1 MILFND
7 FRQEYHSVKE
17 EIDEALRRVLSSGWY
32 ILGKEGEAFEKE
44 FAAYI
49 GAKYCVGVANGT
61 EAIALALLS
70 MDIGRGCEVIT
81 SNITAFPTITG
92 IMQAGAK
99 PVVTDINKE
108 DGLMDCS
115 AIEAKITSATKAIVP
130 VHLYGQCC
138 DMEQIKSIADKHGL
152 KIVEDCAQATGSEYK
167 NKKAGLWGD
176 AAAFSFYPTKNLGAY
191 GDAGAIVTDNEE
203 IYEKLLS
210 LRNYGQTK
218 RYYHDFEGINSR
230 LDEMQ
235 AAVLRVKL
243 HYLDQWNE
251 RRRNIAAAYRQRLKG
266 VECLTEHQYG
276 RANYHLFVVKTPKR
290 NELLTY
296 LNSEGISALIHYPVP
311 INEQKSFPVG
321 QKEEKLIQSVEFAS
335 SILSLPIHPALT
347 DEEVNIIIQK
357 VNQYFKL

>member
-7 FRQEYHSVKE
+7 FRQEYHSVRE
-17 EIDEALRRVLSSGWY
+17 EIDEALRRVFNSGWY

-70 MDIGRGCEVIT
+70 MGIGRGDEVIT
-81 SNITAFPTITG
+81 PNITAFPTITG
-92 IMQAGAK
+92 IMQSGAK
-99 PVVTDINKE
+99 PVVVDINKE
-108 DGLMDCS
+108 DGLIDCS

-138 DMEQIKSIADKHGL
+138 DMEQIQSVADKYGL
-152 KIVEDCAQATGSEYK
+152 KIVEDCAQAAGSEYK
-167 NKKAGLWGD
+167 NKKAGVWGD
-176 AAAFSFYPTKNLGAY
+176 VAAFSFYPTKNLGAY
-191 GDAGAIVTDNEE
+191 GDAGAIVTNNKE

-218 RYYHDFEGINSR
+218 RYYHDLEGINSR

-235 AAVLRVKL
+235 AAILRVKL

-251 RRRNIAAAYRQRLKG
+251 RRRSIAAAYRQELKG

-276 RANYHLFVVKTPKR
+276 RMNYHLFVVKTPKR
-290 NELLTY
+290 DELLTY
-296 LNSEGISALIHYPVP
+296 LNNEGISVLIHYPVP
-311 INEQKSFPVG
+311 INEQKSFPAG
-321 QKEEKLIQSVEFAS
+321 QKGEKMMRSIEFAS
-335 SILSLPIHPALT
+335 SILSLPIHPALM
-347 DEEVNIIIQK
+347 DEEVHIIIQK
-357 VNQYFKL
+357 VNQYFN

>member
-7 FRQEYHSVKE
+7 FRQEYHAVRQ
-17 EIDEALRRVLSSGWY
+17 EIDEALQRVLHSGWY

-49 GAKYCVGVANGT
+49 GAKYGVGVANGT

-70 MDIGRGCEVIT
+70 LGIGRGDEVIT
-81 SNITAFPTITG
+81 ANITAFPTITG
-92 IMQAGAK
+92 IMQAGAT
-99 PVVTDINKE
+99 PVVVDINPE

-115 AIEAKITSATKAIVP
+115 KIEAKITSSTKAIVP

-138 DMEQIKSIADKHGL
+138 DMEQIKSVADKYGL
-152 KIVEDCAQATGSEYK
+152 KIVEDCAQAAGSEYK
-167 NKKAGLWGD
+167 HKKAGVWGD
-176 AAAFSFYPTKNLGAY
+176 VAAFSFYPTKNLGAY
-191 GDAGAIVTDNEE
+191 GDAGAIVTDNQE

-235 AAVLRVKL
+235 AAILRVKL

-251 RRRNIAAAYRQRLKG
+251 RRRDIAAAYRRGLESVK
-266 VECLTEHQYG
+266 CLTEHQYG
-276 RANYHLFVVKTPKR
+276 RMNYHLFVVKTSKR
-290 NELLTY
+290 DELLTY
-296 LNSEGISALIHYPVP
+296 LNKEGISALIHYPVP
-311 INEQKSFPVG
+311 INEQKSFPAA
-321 QKEEKLIQSVEFAS
+321 QKEEKLTQSVEFAS
-335 SILSLPIHPALT
+335 SVLSLPIHPALT
-347 DEEVNIIIQK
+347 DEEVHLIIQK
-357 VNQYFKL
+357 VNQYFN